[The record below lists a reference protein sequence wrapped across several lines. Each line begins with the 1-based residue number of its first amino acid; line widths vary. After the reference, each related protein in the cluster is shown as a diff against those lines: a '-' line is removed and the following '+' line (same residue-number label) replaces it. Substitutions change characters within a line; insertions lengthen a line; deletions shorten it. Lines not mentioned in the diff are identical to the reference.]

1 MSDFLTYKDKPL
13 VRKGNT
19 VYYGDMSEK
28 YIVKLDI
35 LSSHTVEELEI
46 SDKIRI
52 SLIKNDSEK
61 LDNVKKSTQRSQ
73 PACPQGGYQP
83 YLYLGSEC
91 MPRNQA
97 VKHPCGLGGIL
108 HQPQ

>member
-28 YIVKLDI
+28 FVVKLDI
-35 LSSHTVEELEI
+35 LTSHTEGELEVA
-46 SDKIRI
+46 DKIKI

-61 LDNVKKSTQRSQ
+61 LDNVTKSTEKNGFAEAMQFATTWLDR
-73 PACPQGGYQP
+73 A
-83 YLYLGSEC
+83 LAE
-91 MPRNQA
+91 
-97 VKHPCGLGGIL
+97 K
-108 HQPQ
+108 

>member
-28 YIVKLDI
+28 FVVKLDI
-35 LSSHTVEELEI
+35 LTSHTEGELEVA
-46 SDKIRI
+46 DKIKI

-61 LDNVKKSTQRSQ
+61 LDNVTKSTEKNGFAEAMQFATTWLDR
-73 PACPQGGYQP
+73 A
-83 YLYLGSEC
+83 L
-91 MPRNQA
+91 A
-97 VKHPCGLGGIL
+97 DK
-108 HQPQ
+108 

>member
-28 YIVKLDI
+28 YVIKLDI
-35 LSSHTVEELEI
+35 LTSHNEGELEVA
-46 SDKIRI
+46 DKIKI

-61 LDNVKKSTQRSQ
+61 LDNVTKSTEKNGFAEAMQF
-73 PACPQGGYQP
+73 
-83 YLYLGSEC
+83 
-91 MPRNQA
+91 A
-97 VKHPCGLGGIL
+97 VTWLERALTEK
-108 HQPQ
+108 

>member
-28 YIVKLDI
+28 YIIKLDI
-35 LSSHTVEELEI
+35 LSSHIEKELEV

-61 LDNVKKSTQRSQ
+61 LDNVKKTTEKNGFAEAMQFATTWLES
-73 PACPQGGYQP
+73 ALAG
-83 YLYLGSEC
+83 
-91 MPRNQA
+91 
-97 VKHPCGLGGIL
+97 K
-108 HQPQ
+108 